1 MIRET
6 IATDL
11 EVAADQIAE
20 ISRADLQVMLRR
32 AALMLKNVTGLVLG
46 PKVEEA
52 LAGLAAE
59 MGLSKSE
66 LVRTIVGEWLMA
78 NAYLP
83 VPYELDDESAGEGN
97 A

>member
-1 MIRET
+1 MR
-6 IATDL
+6 
-11 EVAADQIAE
+11 DQIAE

-32 AALMLKNVTGLVLG
+32 AALMLRNVTGLVLD
-46 PKVEEA
+46 PKVEEP

-83 VPYELDDESAGEGN
+83 VPYALDDESAVEGN

>member
-1 MIRET
+1 MPD
-6 IATDL
+6 DL
-11 EVAADQIAE
+11 AVDLHGLWITSFR

-32 AALMLKNVTGLVLG
+32 AALMLRNVTGLVLD

-52 LAGLAAE
+52 LAGLAVE

-78 NAYLP
+78 NPYLP
-83 VPYELDDESAGEGN
+83 VPYELDDESAVEGN

>member
-1 MIRET
+1 MTRET

-32 AALMLKNVTGLVLG
+32 AALMLSRDGLVLD

-52 LAGLAAE
+52 LSGLAAE
-59 MGLSKSE
+59 MGLSKPE
-66 LVRTIVGEWLMA
+66 LVRTIVGE
-78 NAYLP
+78 
-83 VPYELDDESAGEGN
+83 
-97 A
+97 